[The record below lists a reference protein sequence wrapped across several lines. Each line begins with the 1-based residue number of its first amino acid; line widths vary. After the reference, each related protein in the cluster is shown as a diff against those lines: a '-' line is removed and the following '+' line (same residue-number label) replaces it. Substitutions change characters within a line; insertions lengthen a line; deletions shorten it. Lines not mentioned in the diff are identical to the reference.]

1 MDKLVITVAVDSTPT
16 YPDNP
21 NMPAITDTKAIAR
34 QYVDAVNAGASIC
47 HHHGCYSI
55 EPQPDGRNAMVA
67 DIEGFQLLTAL
78 IREGGGDPVIQY
90 GTGAS
95 MVQKLELL
103 EQHPDML
110 SYPFTFH
117 DLRLQP
123 NPDLAPFELYLE
135 HRRDELEEFSR
146 AALRA
151 GTKIE
156 IETFQ
161 TGAYWNLEF
170 VRDKGLLLDPTW
182 ITMMIG
188 WSGGAWT
195 PPTIEAIL
203 FMQQHLPPRVN
214 WNTSIMNTERAWS
227 LIPTIIARGGHVR
240 VGWEDNPF
248 LPNGELAT
256 SNAQLVEEVVAVAR
270 TVGRE
275 IANPEETRAITGVA
289 QLQSARARQH
299 P

>member
-16 YPDNP
+16 YPNNP
-21 NMPAITDTKAIAR
+21 HMPAVADINAIAR

-47 HHHGCYSI
+47 HHHGRYTI
-55 EPQPDGRNAMVA
+55 EPQPDGRNAMKA
-67 DIEGFQLLTAL
+67 DIDGFRLLTEL
-78 IREGGGDPVIQY
+78 IREGAGDPIIQY

-95 MVQKLELL
+95 MEQKLELL
-103 EQHPDML
+103 LQRPDML

-123 NPDLAPFELYLE
+123 DTGHVPFELYLE
-135 HRRDELEEFSR
+135 HRRDELEEISH
-146 AALRA
+146 AALQN

-156 IETFQ
+156 IEAFQ

-170 VRDKGLLLDPTW
+170 VRAKGLLVDPTW
-182 ITMMIG
+182 ITLMIG

-203 FMQQHLPPRVN
+203 FMQLHLPERVN
-214 WNTSIMNTERAWS
+214 WSTSIMDTRRAWG

-240 VGWEDNPF
+240 VGWEDNPL
-248 LPNGELAT
+248 LPSGEFAT
-256 SNAQLVEEVVAVAR
+256 SNAQLVEEVVAIAR

-275 IANPEETRAITGVA
+275 IASPDEARVITGIA
-289 QLQSARARQH
+289 HLRR
-299 P
+299 